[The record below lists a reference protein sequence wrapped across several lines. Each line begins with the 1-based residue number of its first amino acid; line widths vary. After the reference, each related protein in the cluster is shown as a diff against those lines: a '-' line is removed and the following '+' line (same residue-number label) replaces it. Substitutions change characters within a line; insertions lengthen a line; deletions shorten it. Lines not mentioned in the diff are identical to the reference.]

1 MRLLFVV
8 ITFLLL
14 TVSGWAKPSFEQI
27 VEALKLGNDRKAL
40 ESSQAL
46 EKAGESSFGLFYN
59 QGLAWRNLG
68 DLPQAR
74 ASFEQALLLRPH
86 DLSTRRRLREV
97 ETKLGPKVL
106 ALDVRGT
113 PWWSQSQ
120 AEVLLLLPGVA
131 LLGLG
136 LRSRWK
142 KRALP
147 PVPTAL
153 LWIGGLG
160 LVALFAATAP
170 PVQRAVVI
178 DKSAPLLPAA
188 SPEKPGEAIPGG
200 VLVEVLEQRDHYVK
214 VSLADG
220 KTGWL
225 RLAQL
230 RRLAVAS
237 SL

>member
-1 MRLLFVV
+1 MRTLSLV
-8 ITFLLL
+8 ITLLLL
-14 TVSGWAKPSFEQI
+14 TLSGWAKPTLEQTS
-27 VEALKLGNDRKAL
+27 EALGSGNDRKAL
-40 ESSQAL
+40 EISQAL
-46 EKAGESSFGLFYN
+46 EKAGESSFGSFYN

-68 DLPQAR
+68 DLPQSR
-74 ASFEQALLLRPH
+74 ASFEQALLLRPY

-113 PWWSQSQ
+113 PWWGQSQ

-136 LRSRWK
+136 IRSRWQG
-142 KRALP
+142 RGLP
-147 PVPTAL
+147 PAPTAF
-153 LWIGGLG
+153 LWIGGLALIAL
-160 LVALFAATAP
+160 LVATAP
-170 PVQRAVVI
+170 TLQRAVVI
-178 DKSAPLLPAA
+178 DKSAPLLPEAA
-188 SPEKPGEAIPGG
+188 PDKPGEAIPGG
-200 VLVEVLEQRDHYVK
+200 ALVEVLEERGHYLK

-225 RLAQL
+225 RSAQL
-230 RRLAVAS
+230 RRLSVAG